1 VSKKEVI
8 FRHTEN
14 MHVAF
19 LTLYFTFGNTI
30 LFYRRYPHEKNSKHF
45 IQKNTN
51 RIQKEIIMQFQ
62 SFTLYAKYLFYYSY
76 NIYFIL

>member
-1 VSKKEVI
+1 MKK
-8 FRHTEN
+8 
-14 MHVAF
+14 
-19 LTLYFTFGNTI
+19 
-30 LFYRRYPHEKNSKHF
+30 KSKHF

-76 NIYFIL
+76 NIYFICRYIE